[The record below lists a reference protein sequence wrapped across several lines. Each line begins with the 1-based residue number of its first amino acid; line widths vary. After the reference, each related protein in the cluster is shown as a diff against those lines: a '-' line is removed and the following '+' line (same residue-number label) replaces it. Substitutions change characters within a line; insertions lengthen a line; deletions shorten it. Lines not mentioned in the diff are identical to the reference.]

1 MTVYKAFLQLTWRKK
16 IIIIPIVGIFLAI
29 SIIITVTVQ
38 EKQSFEDVSLKIGL
52 VDHSESELSRDLI
65 SYLESGNQVH
75 LIDADAT
82 EQKRG
87 IFNDRYD
94 LTMTIYENL
103 EQNVLSGQ
111 KAVGMIKNRQSAQAY
126 FGEMKVQKFLLFSK
140 AAYEN
145 GKFDTARVR
154 EALTADSE
162 IQFLA
167 ADQAETENYVLVYF
181 SSGAYIFSLLIFLAV
196 GMVMADFGDEQLQ
209 LRNEVSGKSK
219 LSFQQELLLGQ
230 ITLLVISLLPI
241 MLYPLVPGG
250 NMTRIY
256 LEHLGPIVL
265 NVALLCVAILSI
277 FNFIYSL
284 SQKHTTI
291 SAVGNVLSMGFGFI
305 SGGMVPREFLP
316 DISLILARFFPIYYY
331 ININE
336 AIYQPDFTWGE
347 ILPDILIQLG
357 FTCGFFALNLLVR
370 HLKQKQWRA
379 VKN

>member
-1 MTVYKAFLQLTWRKK
+1 M
-16 IIIIPIVGIFLAI
+16 
-29 SIIITVTVQ
+29 
-38 EKQSFEDVSLKIGL
+38 
-52 VDHSESELSRDLI
+52 
-65 SYLESGNQVH
+65 
-75 LIDADAT
+75 
-82 EQKRG
+82 
-87 IFNDRYD
+87 
-94 LTMTIYENL
+94 
-103 EQNVLSGQ
+103 
-111 KAVGMIKNRQSAQAY
+111 
-126 FGEMKVQKFLLFSK
+126 
-140 AAYEN
+140 
-145 GKFDTARVR
+145 
-154 EALTADSE
+154 
-162 IQFLA
+162 
-167 ADQAETENYVLVYF
+167 
-181 SSGAYIFSLLIFLAV
+181 
-196 GMVMADFGDEQLQ
+196 
-209 LRNEVSGKSK
+209 
-219 LSFQQELLLGQ
+219 
-230 ITLLVISLLPI
+230 
-241 MLYPLVPGG
+241 
-250 NMTRIY
+250 
-256 LEHLGPIVL
+256 L